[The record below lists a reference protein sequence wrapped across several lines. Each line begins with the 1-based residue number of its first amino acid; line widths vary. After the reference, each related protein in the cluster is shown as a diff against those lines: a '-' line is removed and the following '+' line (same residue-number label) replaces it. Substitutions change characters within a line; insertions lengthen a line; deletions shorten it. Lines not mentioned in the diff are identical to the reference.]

1 MMKLAYIAVILAIT
15 ISLPQSLSFHR
26 CSNLLANRESR
37 SRQSF
42 ALPAMSDLSQI
53 VSTTITSATIEVA
66 SNEIVA
72 KQIFEPQMSAE
83 TGIGIVF
90 NRLFLFFFRQILSF
104 NSQSSTHSTLPV
116 LLHSTFFF
124 FFFKLF
130 PSLLFFALSALNY
143 LDVDC
148 REH

>member
-83 TGIGIVF
+83 TGIGTVF
-90 NRLFLFFFRQILSF
+90 NQLFLFFFRQILSF
-104 NSQSSTHSTLPV
+104 NSQSSTLLYSPCSSSFNFLFRFLKTLSQ
-116 LLHSTFFF
+116 STFICSYCS
-124 FFFKLF
+124 KT
-130 PSLLFFALSALNY
+130 P
-143 LDVDC
+143 
-148 REH
+148 